1 MMVHLDASRPGWLP
15 QLPMQDLV
23 VAMDDADGRI
33 LYARF
38 VPEENTASTL
48 AALKH
53 LLRRYGRFAELYTD
67 RASHFCYTPKA
78 GTAPPTEHGG
88 AVSRALK
95 VLGIRQL
102 LAWSPQAR
110 GRSERAFGTIQGRLP
125 PELRVAGSGSYEHAN
140 TYLEQVFV
148 PDFNRRFTVPPA
160 QPGRAFLPLV
170 GVDLEVL
177 LSEQH
182 ARTVQNDS
190 TVSFKNRVLQLPRTR
205 ARAHYV
211 RCQVTVHEFPEG
223 GLGIQLPGAAVGLL
237 HGRRATA
244 RRAGSPARQAAKTR
258 MTWCR
263 GKPVSSS
270 WRRSWAILARR
281 RGAGGPRTAPRGH
294 LRSPFGLA
302 AFPSPTTTQFPPA
315 NRRCP
320 VQPERTSL
328 TANDPDLCPC
338 Q

>member
-1 MMVHLDASRPGWLP
+1 MMVHLDASRHSWLP

-67 RASHFCYTPKA
+67 RTSHFCYTPKA
-78 GTAPPTEHGG
+78 GTAPTTEHGG

-110 GRSERAFGTIQGRLP
+110 GRSERAFGTSPGAACR
-125 PELRVAGSGSYEHAN
+125 RSCGWRGVAATSTPTPTSSRSLCPTSTG
-140 TYLEQVFV
+140 
-148 PDFNRRFTVPPA
+148 RFTVPPA

-170 GVDLEVL
+170 GVDLELL

-223 GLGIQLPGAAVGLL
+223 GLGIQSYQGRLL
-237 HGRRATA
+237 GCYTA
-244 RRAGSPARQAAKTR
+244 DGQLLDVPA
-258 MTWCR
+258 
-263 GKPVSSS
+263 
-270 WRRSWAILARR
+270 
-281 RGAGGPRTAPRGH
+281 APRAK
-294 LRSPFGLA
+294 RRK
-302 AFPSPTTTQFPPA
+302 PA
-315 NRRCP
+315 
-320 VQPERTSL
+320 
-328 TANDPDLCPC
+328 
-338 Q
+338 

>member
-1 MMVHLDASRPGWLP
+1 MMVHLDASRHGWLP

-53 LLRRYGRFAELYTD
+53 LLRTYGRFAELYTD

-78 GTAPPTEHGG
+78 GTAPTTNHGG

-95 VLGIRQL
+95 VLGIR
-102 LAWSPQAR
+102 
-110 GRSERAFGTIQGRLP
+110 QGRLP

-170 GVDLEVL
+170 GVDLELL

-190 TVSFKNRVLQLPRTR
+190 PVSFKNRVLQPAAHPRAGALRALPGHR
-205 ARAHYV
+205 ARV
-211 RCQVTVHEFPEG
+211 SRG
-223 GLGIQLPGAAVGLL
+223 RIGDQLPGAAVGLL

-263 GKPVSSS
+263 GKPVSCS
-270 WRRSWAILARR
+270 WRRSWAILAPRR
-281 RGAGGPRTAPRGH
+281 AAGGPRTAPRGP

-302 AFPSPTTTQFPPA
+302 AFPSPTTTQFRPP
-315 NRRCP
+315 
-320 VQPERTSL
+320 
-328 TANDPDLCPC
+328 TADVPC
-338 Q
+338 NPTGHL